1 MHRKMNLT
9 DLYFDWLYSIA
20 CGSEYAPS
28 GSYKKL
34 LGDLYDTTFEYTIP
48 MDGNRA
54 VDGVELR
61 YQFGDTFGYSQPEIT
76 YHIDSKPC
84 TVLEALIALANRYE
98 THILSDPE
106 FGDRT
111 AQWFWAMLENL
122 GIDEMEDNCYNH
134 EVVMEAVYRFMDH
147 EYARDGTG
155 GLFTTS
161 TDQDM
166 RQIELWYQ
174 FSIWYDDMFNEGRY

>member
-1 MHRKMNLT
+1 MARTKKLAN
-9 DLYFDWLYSIA
+9 LYFDWLYSIG
-20 CGSEYAPS
+20 CDSEYAPS
-28 GSYKKL
+28 GSYRKL
-34 LGDLYDTTFEYTIP
+34 LGTLHGIPFRYSLP

-54 VDGVELR
+54 VDGIEMR
-61 YQFGDTFGYSQPEIT
+61 YQFGDIFEYPQAEIAH
-76 YHIDSKPC
+76 YIDTKPC
-84 TVLEALIALANRYE
+84 TVLEVLIALASRYE
-98 THILSDPE
+98 IHILSDPDL
-106 FGDRT
+106 GDRT

-134 EVVMEAVYRFMDH
+134 ETVVEAVNRFMDR
-147 EYARDGTG
+147 EYERNGTG
-155 GLFTTS
+155 GLFTTT